1 LEQRFNDLDSL
12 RTISSIA
19 HKTNQIYCITVE
31 KLVDCINE
39 TRIYTEE
46 FSRSLFR
53 EEDKSIY
60 DKITKCLLNLK
71 NAQRVE
77 NYRAR
82 AYSDIIKDIEQQLI
96 QHMKELEK
104 SVVKSNLDLDN
115 FTKIFDVSKILIEI
129 DEMRCFESFI
139 PILKQYIDEFNL
151 KFQGIINY
159 VSIIIIDRYNLDKS
173 SEPVYKTLDYYTAE
187 KALFYLDACLNQ
199 LKEGTSRLTLVLTH
213 HLEKEQIK
221 LIVENFKRL
230 EKAKFVIEKHL
241 NISHAIDEFIEEMKT
256 SIETKIKYFSDR
268 IGALMINYNFS
279 EADEKIDSLIVVR
292 NLLGKYCIK
301 DISDQIENL
310 QNYGKTVVCIRYDK

>member
-1 LEQRFNDLDSL
+1 MRGAKFAA
-12 RTISSIA
+12 RKSI
-19 HKTNQIYCITVE
+19 E